1 MKLFE
6 RLFAKHPS
14 AGWPRG
20 SGPAPSLDLDRATVG
35 PMRLGDPLEAARP
48 FGRPVNVSA
57 GAAGETLEYDGF
69 QLEMQDGKLICAAF
83 DLDHRERVVVGTFE
97 LTADTTPV
105 DVQVYLGDPSS
116 DTSSNDGLRWI
127 DYERGEATLA
137 LEFDEGKL
145 AYVQLYAEGYA

>member
-1 MKLFE
+1 M
-6 RLFAKHPS
+6 
-14 AGWPRG
+14 
-20 SGPAPSLDLDRATVG
+20 
-35 PMRLGDPLEAARP
+35 
-48 FGRPVNVSA
+48 
-57 GAAGETLEYDGF
+57 
-69 QLEMQDGKLICAAF
+69 
-83 DLDHRERVVVGTFE
+83 VVGTFE